1 MTTFIQAYRPIFI
14 TITFAFLGAAFYLT
28 YRPRRNSAN
37 EGNAIHSPVAK
48 VMTFNKIL
56 LWAVTVLAVMF
67 LFFPQLVTN
76 ALASNDQFT
85 DDMQKTVIQ
94 IEGMT

>member
-1 MTTFIQAYRPIFI
+1 
-14 TITFAFLGAAFYLT
+14 
-28 YRPRRNSAN
+28 
-37 EGNAIHSPVAK
+37 
-48 VMTFNKIL
+48 MTFNKIL